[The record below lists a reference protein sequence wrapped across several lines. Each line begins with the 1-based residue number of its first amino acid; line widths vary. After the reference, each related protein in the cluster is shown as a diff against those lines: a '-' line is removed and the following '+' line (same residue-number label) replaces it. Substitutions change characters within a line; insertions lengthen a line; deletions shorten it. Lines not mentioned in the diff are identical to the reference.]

1 MWKSTLF
8 IKRGVALFTTIAQY
22 EGRKPSK
29 EMDEEIPHLSSH
41 LLSDTQTKGCTVHT
55 AQLREIYA
63 WAPAHSFAS
72 MTRSYKTDDKPLLN
86 LAGALS
92 RCSREGDYVYTKE
105 GTRSPPLSTVTTGG
119 LVCIR

>member
-41 LLSDTQTKGCTVHT
+41 LLSDTQTKGCTE
-55 AQLREIYA
+55 LEFLKSL
-63 WAPAHSFAS
+63 WG
-72 MTRSYKTDDKPLLN
+72 L
-86 LAGALS
+86 
-92 RCSREGDYVYTKE
+92 
-105 GTRSPPLSTVTTGG
+105 GTEED
-119 LVCIR
+119 